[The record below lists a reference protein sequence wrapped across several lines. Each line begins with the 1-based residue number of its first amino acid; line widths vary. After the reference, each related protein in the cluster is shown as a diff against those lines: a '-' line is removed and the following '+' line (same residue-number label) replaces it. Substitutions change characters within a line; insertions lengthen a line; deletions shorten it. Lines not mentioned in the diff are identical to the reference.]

1 MNKKIEKDLK
11 NTETKKVDPKKVSNF
26 KKKRKLKKISH
37 PEQPMFIL
45 HLITQ

>member
-26 KKKRKLKKISH
+26 KNKRIYRSK
-37 PEQPMFIL
+37 F
-45 HLITQ
+45 